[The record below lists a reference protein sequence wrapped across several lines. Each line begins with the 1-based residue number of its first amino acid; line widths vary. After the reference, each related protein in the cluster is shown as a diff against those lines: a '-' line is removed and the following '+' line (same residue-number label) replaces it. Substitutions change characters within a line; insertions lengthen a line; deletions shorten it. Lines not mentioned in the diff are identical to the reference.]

1 MVYTNIPLMMTVLIS
16 TIVFTFIVKERNN
29 KNELI
34 RYGFIILIAIVCY
47 FFNDHNYF
55 IPFIISICL
64 NVAAGRAIIKIQ
76 NTRTDLRKLLFISAI
91 TIDVF
96 LLIFFKASIKL
107 VSLAGFEPI
116 LLPLGLSFLTF
127 REISYLIDIYTHKAK
142 PFQHPLGDIAYIMLF
157 TQIQS
162 GPIMKYHEFTD
173 PDIKQEQHNFTDRL
187 DNINDG
193 TQRIMTGFIKK
204 IIMADSLA
212 VFADQAFNEPVRMIS
227 LPMAWFGAIC
237 FSLQLYYDFS
247 GYSDMAIGFTR
258 LLGYKCNENFDY
270 PYASSSISEFWRR
283 WHISLG
289 SWFKEYIYIPL
300 GGSKKSQLTT
310 FFNLFIVWILTGLW
324 HGIDLTFI
332 AWGLLHFTFAVI
344 EHFTGIHRS
353 EDHKVKTLWHIFVL
367 FGIIIAWV
375 MFRADSFSHGL
386 WYIRSMVIP
395 NITDSVSGRPNR
407 FIPGLITSIT
417 ALIFALPITKKL
429 ESFMHKR
436 GLDKIYIILYN
447 ALIIILFAVSLAL
460 SANRANDTFA
470 YANF

>member
-1 MVYTNIPLMMTVLIS
+1 MTVLIS

-47 FFNDHNYF
+47 FFNDRKYF
-55 IPFIISICL
+55 VPFIISICL

-127 REISYLIDIYTHKAK
+127 REISYLIDIYTHKVK

-289 SWFKEYIYIPL
+289 TWFREYVYIPL
-300 GGSKKSQLTT
+300 GGNRKSLPRTLV
-310 FFNLFIVWILTGLW
+310 NLMVVWGLTGLW
-324 HGIDLTFI
+324 HGASWNFAL
-332 AWGLLHFTFAVI
+332 WGLYFGVLLILEKLFLGKLLEKLPKWLSNLYMLVLVVLGWALFDFTNL
-344 EHFTGIHRS
+344 S
-353 EDHKVKTLWHIFVL
+353 ELGPFLASL
-367 FGIIIAWV
+367 FSVGKSGIISHDTLVYVVNYLPVLIAACIGSSPIVKKLHDRAAANPAGEWV
-375 MFRADSFSHGL
+375 DIAL
-386 WYIRSMVIP
+386 VAA
-395 NITDSVSGRPNR
+395 
-407 FIPGLITSIT
+407 GLILCT
-417 ALIFALPITKKL
+417 ASLVAGGYNPF
-429 ESFMHKR
+429 
-436 GLDKIYIILYN
+436 IY
-447 ALIIILFAVSLAL
+447 F
-460 SANRANDTFA
+460 RF
-470 YANF
+470 